1 MWPARNVSGSRLVL
15 ASGSSARRALLTN
28 AGLSFDVSPAD
39 IDEAG
44 VQAAH
49 LAAYP
54 AADPSAIAGVLASAK
69 ARHVSRSKPVDL
81 VIGADQILGCRG
93 KIYAKSP
100 DRDSA
105 QQVLKELRGETHSLH
120 SAVVLARAGDV
131 IWQHVS
137 VATLTMRDVS
147 DAQVEQYL
155 DVAGTGIFGSVGC
168 YHLEGLGVHLFEH
181 IEGDYFTILGLP
193 MMPLLAALRTEGWI
207 AT

>member
-1 MWPARNVSGSRLVL
+1 MWPARNVMAKRLVL
-15 ASGSSARRALLTN
+15 ASGSSARRTLLTN
-28 AGLSFDVSPAD
+28 AGLLFDVVPAD
-39 IDEAG
+39 VDEEA
-44 VQAAH
+44 VQRAH
-49 LAAYP
+49 LAAHP

-69 ARHVSRSKPVDL
+69 ACHVSRGLANDL
-81 VIGADQILGCRG
+81 VLGADQILACRG

-137 VATLTMRDVS
+137 VATLTMRAVS
-147 DAQVEQYL
+147 DVQVEQYL
-155 DVAGTGIFGSVGC
+155 DAAGAGIFGSVGC